1 MLFIGGYEDTSLQ
14 KMHRADQIANE
25 LIGTIKTSLILNYQD
40 KLLDKYKR
48 EIDEPIIDNLKVGAK
63 IGGLYGSALLIL
75 EFVTGLA
82 LYLSVYIAGHNP
94 EIKPLTINVFM
105 IISILS
111 GFTTGNNFYFIAH
124 ISVGKEAAV
133 RIMELVNAPTEVEK
147 QRSKHQMTIAK
158 SKEEI

>member
-1 MLFIGGYEDTSLQ
+1 M
-14 KMHRADQIANE
+14 
-25 LIGTIKTSLILNYQD
+25 
-40 KLLDKYKR
+40 
-48 EIDEPIIDNLKVGAK
+48 DNLKVGAK

-82 LYLSVYIAGHNP
+82 LYLAVYIAGHNP

-111 GFTTGNNFYFIAH
+111 GFVIGNNFYFIAH

-133 RIMELVNAPTEVEK
+133 RVMQLVNAQTE
-147 QRSKHQMTIAK
+147 I
-158 SKEEI
+158 